1 MLYALTRFAYGM
13 LVMLL
18 VSVVTF
24 LGLHTAP
31 GDISS
36 SVFNPAT
43 TPPEVIEAFR
53 DQLGLGDPILQQYW
67 NYMIGVLH
75 GDLGFSFARS
85 VPVST
90 IIANSAGY
98 TLLLA
103 GSAFLLAFGL
113 GIPAGVLAAL
123 TKDRMLDRTI
133 RFVSNVLLAIP
144 DFVLALLLVL
154 IISVKLRWLPVSG
167 AETWKHLV
175 LPAAVLAA
183 EPWGLTV
190 RIVRTAFLENQQADF
205 ARTLRARGVRDR
217 RIQWK
222 HVLRN
227 SLGPVVS
234 LGAVQVRT
242 LLGYSLIVEV
252 IFRWPGLGYQLV
264 QSILQ
269 RDYAVAQALSMML
282 AAVVVVSSII
292 GDVVSRRV
300 DPRIRLAGR
309 ASE

>member
-1 MLYALTRFAYGM
+1 MRYVVTRLAYGA

-24 LGLHTAP
+24 VGLHLAP
-31 GDISS
+31 GDVSS
-36 SVFNPAT
+36 SVFNPAS

-53 DQLGLGDPILQQYW
+53 EQLGLGDPVLLQYW
-67 NYMIGVLH
+67 NYMSGLFQ
-75 GDLGFSFARS
+75 GDLGYSFVRN
-85 VPVST
+85 VPVAT

-98 TLLLA
+98 TALLA
-103 GSAFLLAFGL
+103 AAAFVIAFGI

-123 TKDRMLDRTI
+123 TKDRLLDRGI
-133 RFVSNVLLAIP
+133 RLVANALLAIP

-154 IISVKLRWLPVSG
+154 VVGVQMRLLPVSG
-167 AETWKHLV
+167 ADTWKHLV
-175 LPAAVLAA
+175 LPAVVLAA

-190 RIVRTAFLENQQADF
+190 RITRTSVLENLHADY
-205 ARTLRARGVRDR
+205 ARTMRARGVSER

-222 HVLRN
+222 HVVRN
-227 SLGPVVS
+227 SLGPVVA

-242 LLGYSLIVEV
+242 LLGYALIVEV

-282 AAVVVVSSII
+282 AAVVVVTSIL
-292 GDVVSRRV
+292 GDLAGRLV
-300 DPRIRLAGR
+300 DPRIRLGR
-309 ASE
+309 KVSR

>member
-1 MLYALTRFAYGM
+1 MYALTRAAYGV
-13 LVMLL
+13 LVMFL
-18 VSVVTF
+18 VSIVTF
-24 LGLHTAP
+24 VSLHLAP
-31 GDISS
+31 GDITS
-36 SVFNPAT
+36 SVYNPAT

-53 DQLGLGDPILQQYW
+53 EQLGLDDPIIRQYLD
-67 NYMIGVLH
+67 YMGGVLR
-75 GDLGFSFARS
+75 GDLGFSFSRN

-103 GSAFLLAFGL
+103 GAAFLLAFGL
-113 GIPAGVLAAL
+113 GIPIGVMAAL
-123 TKDRMLDRTI
+123 TKDRGLDRAI
-133 RFVSNVLLAIP
+133 RLVTNTLLAIP

-154 IISVKLRWLPVSG
+154 VVGVQLQWLPVSG
-167 AETWKHLV
+167 AESWQNLV
-175 LPAAVLAA
+175 LPAVVLAT
-183 EPWGLTV
+183 EPWALTV
-190 RIVRTAFLENQQADF
+190 RISRTTFLENGRADF

-217 RIQWK
+217 RIEWR
-222 HVLRN
+222 HILRN

-242 LLGYSLIVEV
+242 LLGYALIVEV

-282 AAVVVVSSII
+282 AAVVIVSSIA
-292 GDVVSRRV
+292 GDLVSRRI
-300 DPRIRLAGR
+300 DPRIRLTGGPR
-309 ASE
+309 G